1 MNFLAKFTMLENHHN
16 FKYTIL
22 ENRITNRMRTKFHG
36 VAPAL
41 ITPMF
46 ADGQVDFQGLKRLI
60 QHVTDGGVD
69 YLVVHGTTGESAT
82 TNKNEQKAI
91 LDFIKEHNSK
101 NLPIVYGLGGN
112 NTPNV
117 VQAFQEIDFQGIDA
131 ILSVCPYYNKPG
143 ARGVIAHYT
152 AIADASPVPVIM
164 YNIPGRSGINM
175 SASTTLTLAQ
185 HPNIIGIKEASCIIE
200 QCMEINKDKPADFL
214 LISGDDVQAVPTIAC
229 GGVGIISVIAN
240 AIPEKFSEMIHA
252 ALDGNFLKA
261 RTMLGSFLAI
271 DPLLYEEGNP
281 VGVKKIMELK
291 GICGSDV
298 RLPLMKASDELGE
311 RMKEVIAND
320 NL

>member
-1 MNFLAKFTMLENHHN
+1 
-16 FKYTIL
+16 
-22 ENRITNRMRTKFHG
+22 MRPKFHG

-41 ITPMF
+41 VTPMF
-46 ADGQVDFQGLKRLI
+46 ADGQIDYQGLKRLV
-60 QHVTDGGVD
+60 QHVIDGGVD
-69 YLVVHGTTGESAT
+69 YMVVHGTTGESAT
-82 TNKNEQKAI
+82 TDKTEQKAI

-101 NLPIVYGLGGN
+101 NLPIVYGVGGN
-112 NTPNV
+112 NTQYV
-117 VQAFQEIDFQGIDA
+117 VQSLKDIDFQGVDA

-175 SASTTLTLAQ
+175 TASTTLTLAQ

-200 QCMEINKDKPADFL
+200 QCMEINKDKPEDFL

-240 AIPEKFSEMIHA
+240 AIPAKFTEMIHA
-252 ALDGNFLKA
+252 AMDGDFLKA

-281 VGVKKIMELK
+281 VGVKKILELK

-298 RLPLMKASDELGE
+298 RLPLMKASDELAE
-311 RMKEVIAND
+311 RMVAVIAKD
-320 NL
+320 KL

>member
-1 MNFLAKFTMLENHHN
+1 
-16 FKYTIL
+16 
-22 ENRITNRMRTKFHG
+22 MRPKFHG

-41 ITPMF
+41 VTPMF
-46 ADGQVDFQGLKRLI
+46 ADGQIDYQGLKRLV

-69 YLVVHGTTGESAT
+69 YIVVHGTTGESAT
-82 TNKNEQKAI
+82 TDKHEQKAI

-101 NLPIVYGLGGN
+101 NLPIVYGVGGN

-117 VQAFQEIDFQGIDA
+117 VQSLKDIDFQGVDA

-175 SASTTLTLAQ
+175 SSATTLTLAQ

-200 QCMEINKDKPADFL
+200 QIMEINKDKPEDFL

-240 AIPEKFSEMIHA
+240 AIPKKFTEMIHF
-252 ALDGNFLKA
+252 ALDGDFLKA
-261 RTMLGSFLAI
+261 RTILGSFLAI

-281 VGVKKIMELK
+281 VDRK
-291 GICGSDV
+291 ST
-298 RLPLMKASDELGE
+298 RLNSSHLDLS
-311 RMKEVIAND
+311 RMPSSA
-320 NL
+320 